1 MNQFTLDKFP
11 SYNESVA
18 FLKMVSATFIVSSY
32 FECYISYAAYLFKIL
47 SLSYYKVIALNSVLL
62 VPKSK

>member
-1 MNQFTLDKFP
+1 
-11 SYNESVA
+11 
-18 FLKMVSATFIVSSY
+18 MVSATFIVSSY